1 MSAVEETLVEN
12 SLPFAPKAV
21 PRPAVGLS
29 VSMQDV
35 ERERDTFLNRHD
47 DSYND
52 CKTCTVVARE
62 WVWQWCCGMAA

>member
-1 MSAVEETLVEN
+1 MK

-29 VSMQDV
+29 VSMQEV
-35 ERERDTFLNRHD
+35 ERERDNFLNRLD

-52 CKTCTVVARE
+52 CKTYTVVARE
-62 WVWQWCCGMAA
+62 WVWQWSCEMAA